1 MTKQVIG
8 LLGDC
13 LTTDHEINN
22 GKDRGQGVVKVIGK
36 YFIRTRYQ
44 VTNIYQLKSRPQ
56 GVPLRVRKM
65 LKSAQAIDEFNQD
78 GV

>member
-1 MTKQVIG
+1 M
-8 LLGDC
+8 
-13 LTTDHEINN
+13 
-22 GKDRGQGVVKVIGK
+22 GVVKVIGK